1 MSTYIYA
8 RVSTFD
14 QYVNGYSIDQQ
25 IRVCLDHVKANG
37 FVLGTETNCD
47 LPGVFVDGGKSAY
60 TKKLIQ
66 RPGGLRLME
75 TLQTGDTVVTLATH
89 RLFRRF
95 SDMVQT
101 MEHWV
106 EKGITVR
113 FTDYPMLNT
122 DTANGKAMLYVMA
135 VMAQLKSELI
145 SSRVKESHQI
155 AKCKAEIKEAKVY
168 KPVIETSSKD
178 LGAIMQQIAVNRE
191 SKAYKF
197 TGKVRAYVRVST
209 KDQTVEHQIEQI
221 TRAVP
226 YDLQGA
232 EIEWYKD
239 EGASAFKTRFEKRKA
254 GGKLLTDLQPGDMVI
269 AWRPDRL
276 FRSLIDT
283 HRVMTQIHDKGASV
297 MTVEGNMRTDT
308 PQGRI
313 MFQMLGMFAEI
324 ESQDISRLTKLGQFG
339 AIGVNPAARK
349 MRMPKFLR
357 EMEDHHRQKHFQFN
371 HFFTK
376 EERFCMYVEM
386 TLTQKNYRDRR
397 TACRVISNKYL
408 KRKGFPQLNGEYG
421 ELAKVYLNR
430 VKAMQKEEF
439 SARRQRLIDVL
450 SELDKQEEIR
460 HPINV
465 TTIAWTDKRQ
475 EEFLKVAKTIPGRL
489 RDKQGLTMMAESCSR
504 PEQAV
509 ELFRNLG

>member
-1 MSTYIYA
+1 MTTYIYA

-25 IRVCLDHVKANG
+25 VRVCIEHCKAYG
-37 FVLGTETNCD
+37 FMLGTETNCD
-47 LPGVFVDGGKSAY
+47 LPGVFIDGGKSAY
-60 TKKLIQ
+60 TKKLAQ

-75 TLQTGDTVVTLATH
+75 TLQPGDMVVTIATH

-106 EKGITVR
+106 EKGINVR

-145 SSRVKESHQI
+145 SSRVKESRQV
-155 AKCKAEIKEAKVY
+155 AKCKAEIKEARVY

-178 LGAIMQQIAVNRE
+178 LGVIMQRVALERE
-191 SKAYKF
+191 SRTYKF

-209 KDQTVEHQIEQI
+209 KDQTVDHQVEMIKKMIPAE
-221 TRAVP
+221 
-226 YDLQGA
+226 LQNA
-232 EIEWYKD
+232 EIVWYKD
-239 EGASAFKTRFEKRKA
+239 EGASAFKTKFEKRKA
-254 GGKLLTDLQPGDMVI
+254 GGKLLSDLQPGDMVI

-339 AIGVNPAARK
+339 AIGVNPAARR

-357 EMEDHHRQKHFQFN
+357 EMNDHHRQKHFQFN
-371 HFFTK
+371 KFFTK
-376 EERFCMYVEM
+376 EERFSMYIEL

-408 KRKGFPQLNGEYG
+408 KRKGFPALQG
-421 ELAKVYLNR
+421 ELGETVRVYLTR

-439 SARRQRLIDVL
+439 TTRRQRLIEAL
-450 SELDKQEEIR
+450 SELDAAEELR
-460 HPINV
+460 HPINIS
-465 TTIAWTDKRQ
+465 TIAWTDKRQ
-475 EEFLKVAKTIPGRL
+475 EEFLKVARTIPGRL
-489 RDKQGLTMMAESCSR
+489 QDKQALTMMAESCSK

-509 ELFRNLG
+509 ELFRRLG